1 MRRTKIVCTIGPASE
16 DQDIIASL
24 VQHGMDVARLNF
36 SHGKIEEHLD
46 YFEQDTL
53 KTVTGTISYATCR
66 AAMELNAA
74 AIISSTQ
81 SGYTA
86 RMVSKFKPRAPIIAV
101 TLNEKVASSLTP
113 YMGSLP
119 SLVTAC
125 RTGR

>member
-16 DQDIIASL
+16 DRDIIASL
-24 VQHGMDVARLNF
+24 VQHGMDVARLNI

-53 KTVTGTISYATCR
+53 KTVTGAISYATCR

-81 SGYTA
+81 SGY
-86 RMVSKFKPRAPIIAV
+86 
-101 TLNEKVASSLTP
+101 
-113 YMGSLP
+113 GLP
-119 SLVTAC
+119 
-125 RTGR
+125 